1 MKDTK
6 ASGQE
11 SRSEDHLWQ
20 NVLGIVI
27 DGNTFPISSVINLL
41 NLEINRRDT
50 RVRGKEGYVSMLCQ
64 TLFYNVA
71 TMFEGALKS

>member
-20 NVLGIVI
+20 NGLGIVI
-27 DGNTFPISSVINLL
+27 DGNTFPISSVIELL
-41 NLEINRRDT
+41 NLEIKAVERLESEARRDT
-50 RVRGKEGYVSMLCQ
+50 
-64 TLFYNVA
+64 
-71 TMFEGALKS
+71 